1 MEITITDLLENQV
14 DKFINQDTD
23 IYGKVIRSATE
34 NNHTVDLV
42 IKAKTF
48 AVDNNHM
55 IIEYP
60 NINIVAVAISSCM
73 YHKIEV
79 I

>member
-1 MEITITDLLENQV
+1 MEIIITDLLENEI

-23 IYGKVIRSATE
+23 LYGKVTRSATE
-34 NNHTVDLV
+34 NNRTVDLV
-42 IKAKTF
+42 VKVKTF

-55 IIEYP
+55 ILEYP
-60 NINIVAVAISSCM
+60 NTNIVAISISSCM

-79 I
+79 L

>member
-1 MEITITDLLENQV
+1 MEIIITDLLENEI

-23 IYGKVIRSATE
+23 LYGKVIRSATE

-42 IKAKTF
+42 VKVKTF

-55 IIEYP
+55 ILEYP
-60 NINIVAVAISSCM
+60 NTSIVAISISSCM

-79 I
+79 F

>member
-1 MEITITDLLENQV
+1 MEIIITDLLEREI

-23 IYGKVIRSATE
+23 LYGKVTRSATE

-42 IKAKTF
+42 VKVKTF

-55 IIEYP
+55 ILEYP
-60 NINIVAVAISSCM
+60 NTNIVAISISSCM

-79 I
+79 L

>member
-1 MEITITDLLENQV
+1 MEIIITDLLENQI

-23 IYGKVIRSATE
+23 VYGKVIRSATE

-42 IKAKTF
+42 VKVKTF
-48 AVDNNHM
+48 AVDSNHM
-55 IIEYP
+55 ILEYP
-60 NINIVAVAISSCM
+60 NTNVVAISISSCM

>member
-1 MEITITDLLENQV
+1 MEIIITDLLENQV

-34 NNHTVDLV
+34 NNRTVDLV
-42 IKAKTF
+42 IKVKTF

-55 IIEYP
+55 ILEYP
-60 NINIVAVAISSCM
+60 NTNIVAVAISSCM

>member
-1 MEITITDLLENQV
+1 MEIIITDLLDNQV

-23 IYGKVIRSATE
+23 VYGKVIRSATE
-34 NNHTVDLV
+34 NNRTVDLV
-42 IKAKTF
+42 IKVKTF

-55 IIEYP
+55 ILEYP
-60 NINIVAVAISSCM
+60 NTNIVAVAISSCM